1 MIKKIHYVWLGGNYP
16 PPSVKYCVNT
26 WRKFCPDYEI
36 VEWSEKNFDID
47 SFVWVREAVANK
59 KYAFASDFI
68 RLYVLEK
75 YGGIYVDTDVEC
87 MKPVEGILDADFV
100 CGIENF
106 HYGTS
111 GMDGVDEDGIDRKTG
126 KKVGGFG
133 INAGFI
139 YSEPH
144 APVLQEIL
152 RKWYEN
158 GNKHFINEDGT
169 MNQMIIDG
177 VLMNALHSLG
187 LKFRDFS
194 QRLDGGIHVY
204 GSDVISIQQ
213 SRNANTVVMHWYD
226 QSWNNESYGFFI
238 RMKCYVKRNFPR
250 LYRWAKGLS
259 GR

>member
-1 MIKKIHYVWLGGNYP
+1 
-16 PPSVKYCVNT
+16 
-26 WRKFCPDYEI
+26 
-36 VEWSEKNFDID
+36 
-47 SFVWVREAVANK
+47 
-59 KYAFASDFI
+59 
-68 RLYVLEK
+68 
-75 YGGIYVDTDVEC
+75 
-87 MKPVEGILDADFV
+87 
-100 CGIENF
+100 
-106 HYGTS
+106 
-111 GMDGVDEDGIDRKTG
+111 MDGVDEDGIDRKTG

-204 GSDVISIQQ
+204 GSDIISIQQ

-226 QSWNNESYGFFI
+226 QSWNNENYSFFI
-238 RMKCYVKRNFPR
+238 RMKCYVRRNFPQ
-250 LYRWAKGLS
+250 LY
-259 GR
+259 